1 MIDGHRNR
9 GSKLRGLI
17 VFWALNGF
25 VVVALLVF
33 AAR

>member
-1 MIDGHRNR
+1 MIDGHRRR

-17 VFWALNGF
+17 VFWALNAL
-25 VVVALLVF
+25 VIVALLVF